1 MKTKV
6 IGLLTLVLMLS
17 GTSTVQAVENGE
29 DATGNRFA
37 VAIYNEDSKS
47 GCSGVPI
54 LPNIV
59 ATVPHCVF
67 GNDGR
72 ISNNI
77 CIGDPG
83 ENAETAYLKKNKVSS
98 VSVTDDYSVVSVGGK
113 VADNDLAFL
122 VLDSQLTGVQKIN
135 LASVAEVEKLKARS
149 APLRVI
155 GYGRTS
161 QADNSGFKL
170 PNVFQG
176 SYSQVLNSNYPNSAF
191 MKSIKGRTCKG
202 DSGSPVLSIT
212 ASSVTLVGVVSG
224 GALDGNCA
232 KIQADG
238 SYMTLFTEMSNYANL
253 AFGAAAISW
262 EKISAY
268 SNSEMAK
275 AKERISGLDA
285 EIYESQNEYTDEL
298 NKNTKLSACLVAA
311 KKIIKTKKGKLPK
324 GC

>member
-6 IGLLTLVLMLS
+6 IGLLTLVLILS

-59 ATVPHCVF
+59 ATVAHCVF

-77 CIGDPG
+77 WIGDPG

-238 SYMTLFTEMSNYANL
+238 SYMTLFTEISNYANL
-253 AFGAAAISW
+253 AFGASAVSW
-262 EKISAY
+262 EKQTAY
-268 SNSEMAK
+268 ANAEMNKAK
-275 AKERISGLDA
+275 AEITRLNSIISGNSDDSEKFIKDLDFA
-285 EIYESQNEYTDEL
+285 N
-298 NKNTKLSACLVAA
+298 ACVVAA

>member
-1 MKTKV
+1 
-6 IGLLTLVLMLS
+6 MLS

-59 ATVPHCVF
+59 ATVAHCVF

-77 CIGDPG
+77 WIGDPG

-238 SYMTLFTEMSNYANL
+238 SYMTLFTEISNYANL
-253 AFGAAAISW
+253 AFGASAVSW
-262 EKISAY
+262 EKQTAY
-268 SNSEMAK
+268 ANAEMNKAK
-275 AKERISGLDA
+275 AEITRLNSIISGNSDDSEKFIKDLDFA
-285 EIYESQNEYTDEL
+285 N
-298 NKNTKLSACLVAA
+298 ACVVAA

>member
-6 IGLLTLVLMLS
+6 SGFLVLVLLLS
-17 GTSTVQAVENGE
+17 NSPTVQAVEGGE

-37 VAIYNEDSKS
+37 VAVYNEDSKS

-59 ATVPHCVF
+59 ATVAHCVF

-72 ISNNI
+72 VAKNI
-77 CIGDPG
+77 WVGDPG
-83 ENAETAYLKKNKVSS
+83 ENADSAYSNKNRVAS
-98 VSVTDDYSVVSVGGK
+98 VSVTDDYSVGSATGN

-122 VLDSQLTGVQKIN
+122 ILDSQLTGVQKIN
-135 LASVAEVEKLKARS
+135 LASVAEVEKLKAKS
-149 APLRVI
+149 APLRII

-161 QADNSGFKL
+161 QVDNSGNKL
-170 PNVFQG
+170 PNLFQG

-191 MKSIKGRTCKG
+191 MKSTKGRVCKG

-212 ASSVTLVGVVSG
+212 ASSVTLVGVVTG

-238 SYMTLFTEMSNYANL
+238 SYLTLFTEISNYANL
-253 AFGAAAISW
+253 AFSASAISW

-268 SNSEMAK
+268 SNSEMTK

-285 EIYESQNEYTDEL
+285 AIYESQNEYTDEL
-298 NKNTKLSACLVAA
+298 NKNTKLKACLVAA

>member
-1 MKTKV
+1 MKK
-6 IGLLTLVLMLS
+6 LLVTILS
-17 GTSTVQAVENGE
+17 TILFISASPSVQAVEDGE

-59 ATVPHCVF
+59 ATVAHCVF

-72 ISNNI
+72 VAKNIWIS
-77 CIGDPG
+77 DPG
-83 ENAETAYLKKNKVSS
+83 ENAETAYSKRNKVSS
-98 VSVTDDYSVVSVGGK
+98 VSVTDDYSVGSANGN

-122 VLDSQLTGVQKIN
+122 ILESQLIGVQKIN
-135 LASVAEVEKLKARS
+135 LASVAEVERLKNRS
-149 APLRVI
+149 APLRII

-161 QADNSGFKL
+161 QAENSGFKF

-176 SYSQVLNSNYPNSAF
+176 SYSQVRNPNYPNSAY
-191 MKSIKGRTCKG
+191 MKSSKGRTCKG
-202 DSGSPVLSIT
+202 DSGSPVLYIT

-232 KIQADG
+232 KLQSDG
-238 SYMTLFTEMSNYANL
+238 SYMTLFTEISNYANL
-253 AFGAAAISW
+253 AFGASAISW
-262 EKISAY
+262 EKSTAY
-268 SNSEMAK
+268 SNAEMDK
-275 AKERISGLDA
+275 AKSKLAELDTA
-285 EIYESQNEYTDEL
+285 INESQNENVVLT
-298 NKNTKLSACLVAA
+298 NKNTKLNACLIAA
-311 KKIIKTKKGKLPK
+311 KKIIKIKKGKLPK